1 MPAVRGL
8 EGGLAQ
14 LQRGQV
20 GGGGSGNAARWRS
33 NWPQLACRG
42 LVVSLPFK
50 MKSGG
55 DRHVGEKAEEGTET
69 DESEHNRN
77 KDDPRTPT
85 VYRLLVKLAEQPG
98 TLQAGYSH

>member
-1 MPAVRGL
+1 
-8 EGGLAQ
+8 
-14 LQRGQV
+14 
-20 GGGGSGNAARWRS
+20 
-33 NWPQLACRG
+33 
-42 LVVSLPFK
+42 

-77 KDDPRTPT
+77 KDDPHTPT